1 MSYNIK
7 GITVKIN
14 GDASNLQREIN
25 KIKAE
30 TSGLDK
36 QMSTLKKSMK
46 GLDGK
51 DFKSMAQ
58 YQQLVSTKMQSLTKQ
73 ANQYQ
78 KTLDAM
84 PKSYG
89 AWNKQISTL
98 TARNKELETNIK
110 NGTGSIIGQT
120 QELKSNQ
127 AVLKS
132 LGTDWDAYDQKL
144 QATRTSLLTT
154 QNNLKALGNEF
165 LTTNSNVLQAVTSL
179 DNASVALDKFS
190 NSTKYISLGSAAA
203 IAGATMAAIS
213 FEDAWT
219 GVLKTTEGTPAQLEA
234 INNGIKELATS
245 TSSSY
250 ESIAHYAE
258 LAGQLG
264 VATDAIVG
272 FTETVTMLGD
282 TTNLVGDAA
291 AQQIAKFANI
301 MIGTEGQTNEYF
313 SRLGSSVV
321 DLGNNFATTEADIMN
336 MSMRL
341 ATAGRQVGF
350 TSQDV
355 LGLATA
361 LSSVGI
367 EAAAGGG
374 SMSKM
379 LKNVEYAVATNS
391 EALQA
396 FADVSGMSA
405 EQFIQLWG
413 EDAPTAFGKLL
424 EGIGKSENITKTLD
438 DLGITEVRMSNAMG
452 ALAQNTDLYWN
463 AISKANSAFEQNH
476 AMAAEAEK
484 RYGTLKST
492 LVQTWEAIKQ
502 AADELGQSFAPKL
515 EAVANVIKDVVEW
528 FTNLDDSAKDMI
540 ANLLLVG
547 AALSPTSKALSKLSK
562 GGSGLIQ
569 FFTKGRV
576 SIADFAKSAG
586 LLSKES
592 DVASM
597 SITGLAKSAAKSG
610 APMATLSKGASSLLA
625 SIGPLAVGLGGTSV
639 ALGAVSVALYT
650 AISRSEQ
657 AKDAFDEQLASEDAM
672 YATTLKL
679 IEGMDEYNQSIQNH
693 LDTADDYLSSFKEQ
707 SKEADM
713 LVDRIGQ
720 LTSQEQLNGIQKELL
735 LESIDKLNQ
744 IYPELGLYYDEN
756 SGKLRDNTGN
766 IYDNNDALKK
776 RISTLQEEA
785 KAEAY
790 ANAIK
795 ETTQALIEQQ
805 LQYEQT
811 SASIEDTRKK
821 MKELWD
827 QSNNGENLD
836 FSQWDALQEK
846 IQELMPEYEGM
857 LEKIKETQT
866 ELMNSA
872 NKFETGGLEVIGES
886 LKNTFQTTA
895 DSFTQLGIQIP
906 QNIKD
911 GIMAGSYSYREA
923 SQFTASMLT
932 FQEAMNNGMWAGQAI
947 PTNLVNGLIAGA
959 PSIQAATMY
968 IDNLMKFS
976 NALVNAGY
984 TGGQIPQEIA
994 QAVAS
999 GQMSVSDA
1007 TNVMMSGSDEKIQEA
1022 ITKLKQDASKGSK
1035 ETGDAMGDGKSNAAT
1050 AAGGLG
1056 KSGRDAFTPYM
1067 SDMKKSASDMKSS
1080 VMADIDTATKYAKEH
1095 PIVVERKTVNT
1106 EESGER
1112 SASAVLKM
1120 ASFNPF
1126 NSFNMRDDMFIP
1138 SIQDPSTYQSVL
1150 SQAMQRTRIISNESG
1165 IISQLS
1171 SKLDSFISAFKNA
1184 QFVVTM
1190 NPIELDGDVLTDK
1203 VTQIMTI
1210 REMLDNFGKGGG

>member
-51 DFKSMAQ
+51 DFQSMAQ

-89 AWNKQISTL
+89 EWNKQISSL

-144 QATRTSLLTT
+144 QATKTSLLTT

-165 LTTNSNVLQAVTSL
+165 LTTNSNVLRAVTSL

-272 FTETVTMLGD
+272 FTETVTQLGD
-282 TTNLVGDAA
+282 TTNLVGDEA

-313 SRLGSSVV
+313 SRLGSSIV

-492 LVQTWEAIKQ
+492 LIQTWEAIKQ

-547 AALSPTSKALSKLSK
+547 VALSPTSKALSKLAK

-586 LLSKES
+586 LLSQES

-679 IEGMDEYNQSIQNH
+679 IEGMDEYNKSIQNH

-707 SKEADM
+707 STEANM

-766 IYDNNDALKK
+766 LYDNIDALKK

-795 ETTQALIEQQ
+795 ETTQALVEQQ

-857 LEKIKETQT
+857 LDKIKETQT

-872 NKFETGGLEVIGES
+872 NIFETGGLDVIGES

-895 DSFTQLGIQIP
+895 ESFTQLGIQIP
-906 QNIKD
+906 QNIKN
-911 GIMAGSYSYREA
+911 GIMAGSYSYTEA

-1007 TNVMMSGSDEKIQEA
+1007 TNVMMSGSEEKVQEA
-1022 ITKLKQDASKGSK
+1022 VNKLKEEASKGSK
-1035 ETGDAMGDGKSNAAT
+1035 ETGDAMGDGKSNASA

-1067 SDMKKSASDMKSS
+1067 SDMKKAASDMKSS
-1080 VMADIDTATKYAKEH
+1080 VMADIDAATRYAKEH

-1150 SQAMQRTRIISNESG
+1150 SQTMQRTKIISNESG
-1165 IISQLS
+1165 MISQLS